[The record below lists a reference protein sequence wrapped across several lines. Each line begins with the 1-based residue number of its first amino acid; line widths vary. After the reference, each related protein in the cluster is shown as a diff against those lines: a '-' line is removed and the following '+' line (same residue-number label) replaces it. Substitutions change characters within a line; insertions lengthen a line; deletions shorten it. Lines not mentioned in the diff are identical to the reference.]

1 MKVIKQSSKLVLY
14 RIAIRFR
21 GGF

>member
-14 RIAIRFR
+14 RITMRFR
-21 GGF
+21 WGC